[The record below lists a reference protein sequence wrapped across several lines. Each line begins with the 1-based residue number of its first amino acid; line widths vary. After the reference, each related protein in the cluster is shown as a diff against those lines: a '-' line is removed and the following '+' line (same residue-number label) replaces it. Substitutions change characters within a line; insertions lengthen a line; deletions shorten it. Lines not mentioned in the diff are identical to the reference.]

1 MKRQFFTLC
10 TVTAL
15 SVALV
20 VNAFAM
26 PSTIDSHAGTQTDAV
41 IAQLDRQAHRLEGE
55 AQGTKGG
62 VRALRELQAF
72 RVKKLMQRLQA
83 GEVVDP
89 QEIDTLLKLQ
99 PWPR

>member
-1 MKRQFFTLC
+1 MKRQFFTLG
-10 TVTAL
+10 TITAL
-15 SVALV
+15 SAALV
-20 VNAFAM
+20 VNAFAL
-26 PSTIDSHAGTQTDAV
+26 PSTLDSPAGTKKDAV
-41 IAQLDRQAHRLEGE
+41 IAQLDRQAHRLEWE

-62 VRALRELQAF
+62 ARALRELQAF
-72 RVKKLMQRLQA
+72 RVKKLIQRLQA